1 MTTADHLPVS
11 QRILGTWQ
19 LVGVTREEVP
29 SGIVTTFMG
38 AAPRGY
44 IHYGADG
51 RMMVVI
57 TQSGRTPPQGAVA
70 TAAEAEALFRSMTSY
85 TGTYTI
91 DGNVL
96 THHVEL
102 SWNEAWSGTRQVRTA
117 TFEGNRVTLATP
129 VSPDPVDGRRS
140 IRRMVWEKPGT

>member
-1 MTTADHLPVS
+1 MSDINTVPIS
-11 QRILGTWQ
+11 QRILGTWR

-29 SGIVTTFMG
+29 SGVVTGFMG
-38 AAPRGY
+38 DAPHGY

-57 TQSGRTPPQGAVA
+57 TQAGRQRPQGAVA
-70 TAAEAEALFRSMTSY
+70 TPAEAEALFRTMTSY

-102 SWNEAWSGTRQVRTA
+102 SWNEAWSGTKQVRTA
-117 TFEGNRVTLATP
+117 TFDGNRVTLATP
-129 VSPDPVDGRRS
+129 VSPDPVDGKRS